1 MKAKGPRIIL
11 FHCTFLKKSVPPGLS
26 DLVLEYNV
34 WGGGALLQL
43 NGNVTYGYKQH
54 EQPCI

>member
-26 DLVLEYNV
+26 ALVLEYNV
-34 WGGGALLQL
+34 WGGALLQL
-43 NGNVTYGYKQH
+43 NDNVTYGYKQH
-54 EQPCI
+54 EQPRI